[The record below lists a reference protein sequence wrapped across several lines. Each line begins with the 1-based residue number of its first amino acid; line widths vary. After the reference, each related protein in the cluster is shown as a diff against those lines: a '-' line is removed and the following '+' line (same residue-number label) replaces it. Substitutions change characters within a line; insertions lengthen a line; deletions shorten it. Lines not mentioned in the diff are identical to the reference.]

1 METSQDAYGIMP
13 DTDSASS
20 WWQALYTKISSFYG
34 TPGFYIF
41 CIALI
46 GLAFF
51 LLIKVKPSFNK
62 KVLIILFLIAM
73 PVILLLDMSGI
84 LGNLASIIGNWYSN
98 NGNSAAMGVLIV
110 FLALVVVTLLAAV
123 FSSMRSKSSAQDKKS
138 GINKPLLLSALLV
151 LVLTPLTIYLGNAF
165 EFVAE
170 RKYYFISFFLLIYA
184 LVPFFMGFEGRKPQ
198 AREVVL
204 IAVLSAITIGGRAV
218 FFMLPYVDPLIAM
231 VIICGVCFG
240 VETGFLVGAMS
251 LLVSGFFFGMGP
263 WVPWQMFTYGLIGFM
278 AGLYHKIGWLPKNKY
293 ILSVFGF
300 LSALFIFGGIMD
312 IYATVSFT
320 NDLNLEKVLT
330 LYITG
335 IPVNLVRGI
344 AAIIFLMLLTD
355 PMVEKLER
363 IKLKYGI
370 IER

>member
-13 DTDSASS
+13 DIDSTSS
-20 WWQALYTKISSFYG
+20 WWQTVYAKISSFYG

-46 GLAFF
+46 GLALF

-62 KVLIILFLIAM
+62 KVLIILFLIAT
-73 PVILLLDMSGI
+73 PIILLLDMSGI

-110 FLALVVVTLLAAV
+110 FLALVGGTLLVAV
-123 FSSMRSKSSAQDKKS
+123 FSSIRYKSPADVTKQS
-138 GINKPLLLSALLV
+138 NKPLLLSTLLV
-151 LVLTPLTIYLGNAF
+151 LVLTPLTIYLGNAL

-218 FFMLPYVDPLIAM
+218 FFMLPSVDPLIAM
-231 VIICGVCFG
+231 VVICGVCFG

-300 LSALFIFGGIMD
+300 LSALFIFGGVMD

-320 NDLNLEKVLT
+320 NDLTLEKVLT